1 MKLFTTA
8 EPSTTSHPRSPGT
21 SHPGSPLG
29 AVHLSGVQKSYGQTR
44 AVDGIDLDI
53 SPGEIV
59 ALLGPNGAG
68 KSTIIDML
76 LGLTDPD
83 GGHIRIFGDVPSVAS
98 SRGRVG
104 AMLQS
109 GGLPSEL
116 TVLELIELIGAL
128 YPVSL
133 SADEVLERA
142 RIADLA
148 SRRSDKLSGGQ
159 KQRVRFA
166 LAIIPDPNLLVLD
179 EPTAAMDVESRQAF
193 WTSMRQWASGGR
205 TVLFATHYLEEADI
219 FADRIVLLREGRIVA
234 DGATTEVRA
243 LAGGRTL
250 RCTLPLADLD
260 ALGSLPG
267 VVSVSVHGNGVSMTC
282 SDSDATVRAL
292 LGQYPEAR
300 DIEIGGAGL
309 NEAFLALTASPEEE
323 VRS

>member
-1 MKLFTTA
+1 M
-8 EPSTTSHPRSPGT
+8 
-21 SHPGSPLG
+21 
-29 AVHLSGVQKSYGQTR
+29 QKSYGQTR

-159 KQRVRFA
+159 K
-166 LAIIPDPNLLVLD
+166 
-179 EPTAAMDVESRQAF
+179 PTSPV
-193 WTSMRQWASGGR
+193 
-205 TVLFATHYLEEADI
+205 
-219 FADRIVLLREGRIVA
+219 
-234 DGATTEVRA
+234 
-243 LAGGRTL
+243 
-250 RCTLPLADLD
+250 C
-260 ALGSLPG
+260 PG
-267 VVSVSVHGNGVSMTC
+267 HHS
-282 SDSDATVRAL
+282 
-292 LGQYPEAR
+292 
-300 DIEIGGAGL
+300 
-309 NEAFLALTASPEEE
+309 
-323 VRS
+323 